1 MNEVI
6 VEDDEYDGISYLPT
20 PPLINDKMGVGQS
33 SNGDVDHKCSGNT
46 LCSRCK
52 SKDSDNLLIPN

>member
-20 PPLINDKMGVGQS
+20 PQFINDRIGAGQS
-33 SNGDVDHKCSGNT
+33 SQGELNH
-46 LCSRCK
+46 
-52 SKDSDNLLIPN
+52 